1 MKKLIFL
8 AAVACV
14 ALAGCTKKE
23 AIQTVSDDTP
33 IAFSP
38 IAQKAATK
46 AQVYGEQNATYTAG
60 TSPSYEK
67 FLAYAAYTED
77 ASTAPSVDFFPV
89 AGVECV
95 YNAATAPADYWAP
108 ATAYY
113 WPKAGFL
120 TFRAF
125 SPSALAPCSGTVA
138 NTWASGITIADFV
151 ASTDMD
157 QQVDVL
163 YSDTEAYKQRSMYN
177 PENGALY
184 DDKTGDDNT
193 AWAHSGVN
201 LTFRHALSS
210 VQFRVITDQDY
221 AASATAKHEFTVT
234 KIEVLNVNNKGSFNE
249 NRAAATGNAYANAA
263 AGSVTFNKDNSVAN
277 TPYWTPTATE
287 VVTYPVFSGT
297 QAVAT
302 TGNFGDFGKAMLPM
316 PQLLGGHGASADQDV
331 TVKVTYNYTF
341 TLNGTPHSYTG
352 LTTQISLAGKKA
364 QKYNGATEEYT
375 VNQWLIN
382 HKYLYTL
389 VFKLDPIIFDPK
401 VEAFVEVSDI
411 NIDLPYQNI

>member
-23 AIQTVSDDTP
+23 AT
-33 IAFSP
+33 
-38 IAQKAATK
+38 ATK
-46 AQVYGEQNATYTAG
+46 AEVFGEQNATYTAG

-77 ASTAPSVDFFPV
+77 ASTAPSVDFFPA

-95 YNAATAPADYWAP
+95 YNAATAPADFWAP
-108 ATAYY
+108 STSYY

-125 SPSALAPCSGTVA
+125 SPSVLTPCSGTVA
-138 NTWASGITIADFV
+138 NAWTSGITITDFV
-151 ASTDMD
+151 ASTNMD

-277 TPYWTPTATE
+277 TPYWTPTATD
-287 VVTYPVFSGT
+287 VVTYPVFSGS

-302 TGNFGDFGKAMLPM
+302 TGDFGNFGKAMLPM

-331 TVKVTYNYTF
+331 TVKVTYDYKF
-341 TLNGTPHSYTG
+341 TLNGAEHSYTG